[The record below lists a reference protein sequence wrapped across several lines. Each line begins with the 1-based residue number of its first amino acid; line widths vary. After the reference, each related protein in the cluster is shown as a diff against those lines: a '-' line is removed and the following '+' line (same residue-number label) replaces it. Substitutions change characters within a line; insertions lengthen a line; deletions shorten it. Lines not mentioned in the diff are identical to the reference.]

1 MDYTQLL
8 HMIDDGQ
15 AVDIKGLSE
24 KSLIKQLR
32 KLFVSLK
39 LKEKGDNCFLLPSRA
54 RPTLEV
60 VGAII
65 HSHVPQNQQ
74 AKSEN
79 GMQSISPE
87 SSGQVNNDAPA
98 NDTHE
103 EAGQAKRRYYSYIL
117 FHFIE

>member
-39 LKEKGDNCFLLPSRA
+39 LKEKGDNCFLLPSKA

-79 GMQSISPE
+79 GMQSVSPE